1 MPATLSEDEIDD
13 LLYLARTG
21 ENEEFN
27 ALKEELCKREN
38 VSLAGLLEDAK
49 DEMSGNGVLH
59 MAGANGHHGKPNL
72 PSLSIKLAGLTSGPR
87 AAENRLRRTFQAIST
102 ERGHARDHKCAE
114 PSRKHSITLGRAE
127 WTFGSSESAAGKWWG
142 PHNHECK
149 RT

>member
-1 MPATLSEDEIDD
+1 MPVTLSEDEIDD

-72 PSLSIKLAGLTSGPR
+72 LSLSIKLAGLTSGPR

-102 ERGHARDHKCAE
+102 E
-114 PSRKHSITLGRAE
+114 
-127 WTFGSSESAAGKWWG
+127 
-142 PHNHECK
+142 
-149 RT
+149 